1 MVARLQYGRQIDKE
15 YKMWI
20 FGDPCFPITAK
31 LKSAKL
37 YNIMVDKVAATI
49 LTN

>member
-1 MVARLQYGRQIDKE
+1 MDGKLT
-15 YKMWI
+15 KMWI
-20 FGDPCFPITAK
+20 FGGPCFPITAK

-37 YNIMVDKVAATI
+37 YTVDKVAATI